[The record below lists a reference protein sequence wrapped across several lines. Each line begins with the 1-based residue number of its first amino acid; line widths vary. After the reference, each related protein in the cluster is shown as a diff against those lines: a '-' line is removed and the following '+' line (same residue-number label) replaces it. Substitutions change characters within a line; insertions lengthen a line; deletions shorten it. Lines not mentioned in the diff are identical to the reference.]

1 MINPEEKKEEQAYK
15 EILDVLKKHREICV
29 YDVNEMESLAKKHLF
44 GIELKEK
51 YGFNVEPRNVKSLD
65 WNRFSDYISL
75 GLWGEKYKRT
85 ISWSD
90 DGKQPEDEL
99 LLELSFSSGAYIFGN
114 CSDDDY
120 PTEFFKEFFQELKA
134 YNPKYTDTTNKNLY
148 FSMENAGKMFN
159 EFPAILKKYY
169 ELNKTDAK
177 ERKVKKLQAELAKLQ
192 TNTR

>member
-1 MINPEEKKEEQAYK
+1 MINPKEKKEEQAYK
-15 EILDVLKKHREICV
+15 EILDVLKKYREICV
-29 YDVNEMESLAKKHLF
+29 YDVNEMEFLAKKHLF

-51 YGFNVEPRNVKSLD
+51 YGLNVEPREIRSLD

-75 GLWGEKYKRT
+75 GLWGKKYKRT
-85 ISWSD
+85 ISCSD

-99 LLELSFSSGAYIFGN
+99 LLQLSFSTGAYIFGS
-114 CSDDDY
+114 CSGNDY
-120 PTEFFKEFFQELKA
+120 PTEFFKEFFQELKT

-148 FSMENAGKMFN
+148 FSMANASNIFN

-177 ERKVKKLQAELAKLQ
+177 ERKVKKLKAELDKLQ
-192 TNTR
+192 TNI